1 MVTSHSLASSI
12 GKVARFM
19 SLMEISRP
27 RESSGRVRT
36 SMGVERSDALPKGG
50 SSAVNVEI
58 LLHVLLRDDACRG
71 ADPEGIVAL
80 VGDMFDF
87 VGSRLLSRASSSMT
101 KLQSCWFSVRTSAMI
116 L

>member
-1 MVTSHSLASSI
+1 MVASRSLASSP

-27 RESSGRVRT
+27 RESSGWVRT

-50 SSAVNVEI
+50 LSAVDVEM
-58 LLHVLLRDDACRG
+58 LLHVLLRDDVSRG
-71 ADPEGIVAL
+71 ADPEGIMTL

-101 KLQSCWFSVRTSAMI
+101 KLHSCWFSVRTSAMI